1 MRFNAKELSFL
12 SGQSRERFERE
23 GTLFIRE
30 KQEGLFRRSEA
41 FVERFCR
48 LRGNL
53 LFYFKAGAENSAEP
67 VGVIILERFTIQ
79 VG

>member
-1 MRFNAKELSFL
+1 MRFNAKELSYL

-23 GTLFIRE
+23 GILFIRE
-30 KQEGLFRRSEA
+30 KQDGLFRRSEA

-53 LFYFKAGAENSAEP
+53 LFYFKTASDNVGEP
-67 VGVIILERFTIQ
+67 VGAIVLERFTIQ
-79 VG
+79 V